1 MCKLIKPEKQME
13 KLMDKQEEI
22 SFIEK
27 QIKSLEDSIEF
38 KEFSLKEDKYK
49 LQLLQR
55 DLQEK
60 ANG

>member
-1 MCKLIKPEKQME
+1 MA
-13 KLMDKQEEI
+13 KQEEI

-27 QIKSLEDSIEF
+27 QIKSLEDSIEL

-60 ANG
+60 S

>member
-1 MCKLIKPEKQME
+1 MA
-13 KLMDKQEEI
+13 KQEEI

-55 DLQEK
+55 DLQEM
-60 ANG
+60 NND

>member
-1 MCKLIKPEKQME
+1 MYEVSNLKYINTLLEK
-13 KLMDKQEEI
+13 
-22 SFIEK
+22 EK

-60 ANG
+60 S

>member
-1 MCKLIKPEKQME
+1 MA
-13 KLMDKQEEI
+13 KQEEI

-27 QIKSLEDSIEF
+27 QIKSLEDSIELE
-38 KEFSLKEDKYK
+38 EFSLKEDKYK

-60 ANG
+60 S